1 MARSNGPEVYRGRR
15 KRLNVLG
22 VVFGALAALILLTVV
37 LFFGLQKYIVFEH
50 DGVRVAL
57 PGAAAGED
65 GPLPNDETAPEQVNA
80 VLEITDPDYSAV
92 PAAAG
97 EGLANMAAVFVPA
110 QDVSMSGVGRYMS
123 VMSSYGA
130 NALVLEVKPV
140 SGQLVW
146 ASSSPTAAAYSLN
159 GTLDLEAMVAA
170 LRQQDED
177 DELYLVAQLS
187 CCIDGLL
194 AERCPSAALRFAT
207 GAAYADSEGA
217 WLDPY
222 SATVSAYLSELCSEL
237 AEMGF
242 DELLLKSLSL
252 PITEEAIG
260 FSVELSSTPTPEA
273 AVCGLAVELTNALE
287 AYDIPVSAIL
297 DTTSLRSGLAD
308 KSGQNLELFGKV
320 FDRLCSATDSAWLSG
335 VDRDSIDQY
344 LTLGSLETRYVPI
357 MSYVPE
363 GYTSCIVQ
371 VPESV
376 LPASDSGTTDG
387 TAA

>member
-65 GPLPNDETAPEQVNA
+65 GALPNDETAPEQVNA

-92 PAAAG
+92 PATAG

-123 VMSSYGA
+123 VMSSYNA

-170 LRQQDED
+170 LRQQD

-207 GAAYADSEGA
+207 GAAYADSEGT

-287 AYDIPVSAIL
+287 AYAIPVSAIL

-363 GYTSCIVQ
+363 GFTSCIVR
-371 VPESV
+371 VPDGV
-376 LPASDSGTTDG
+376 LPTGEEG
-387 TAA
+387 

>member
-222 SATVSAYLSELCSEL
+222 SATVSAYLTELCSEL

-287 AYDIPVSAIL
+287 GYDIPASAIL

-320 FDRLCSATDSAWLSG
+320 FDRLCSATYSAWLSG

-357 MSYVPE
+357 MNYVPE
-363 GYTSCIVQ
+363 GFTSCIIR
-371 VPESV
+371 VPDGV
-376 LPASDSGTTDG
+376 LPTGEEG
-387 TAA
+387 

>member
-65 GPLPNDETAPEQVNA
+65 GALPNDETAPGQVNA

-222 SATVSAYLSELCSEL
+222 SATVGAYLSELCSEL

-344 LTLGSLETRYVPI
+344 LSLGSLETRYVPI
-357 MSYVPE
+357 MNYVPE
-363 GYTSCIVQ
+363 GFTSCIVR
-371 VPESV
+371 VPDGV
-376 LPASDSGTTDG
+376 LPTGEEG
-387 TAA
+387 

>member
-22 VVFGALAALILLTVV
+22 VVFGAIAALILLTVV

-92 PAAAG
+92 PATAG
-97 EGLANMAAVFVPA
+97 EGLADMAAVFVPA

-222 SATVSAYLSELCSEL
+222 SATVGAYLSELCSEL

-287 AYDIPVSAIL
+287 GYDIPVSAIL

-357 MSYVPE
+357 MNYVPE
-363 GYTSCIVQ
+363 GFTSCIVR
-371 VPESV
+371 VPDGV
-376 LPASDSGTTDG
+376 LPTGEEG
-387 TAA
+387 

>member
-65 GPLPNDETAPEQVNA
+65 GALPNDETAPEQVNA

-97 EGLANMAAVFVPA
+97 EGLADMAAVFVPA

-177 DELYLVAQLS
+177 GELYLVAQLS

-357 MSYVPE
+357 MNYVPE
-363 GYTSCIVQ
+363 GFTSCIIR
-371 VPESV
+371 VPDGV
-376 LPASDSGTTDG
+376 LPTGEEG
-387 TAA
+387 

>member
-80 VLEITDPDYSAV
+80 VLQITDPDYSAV

-97 EGLANMAAVFVPA
+97 EGLADMAAVFVPA

-357 MSYVPE
+357 MNYVPE
-363 GYTSCIVQ
+363 GFTSCIVR
-371 VPESV
+371 VPDGV
-376 LPASDSGTTDG
+376 LPTGEEG
-387 TAA
+387 

>member
-222 SATVSAYLSELCSEL
+222 SATVGAYLSELCSEL

-344 LTLGSLETRYVPI
+344 LSLGSLETRYVPI
-357 MSYVPE
+357 MNYVPE
-363 GYTSCIVQ
+363 GFTSCIIR
-371 VPESV
+371 VPDGV
-376 LPASDSGTTDG
+376 LPTGEEG
-387 TAA
+387 

>member
-65 GPLPNDETAPEQVNA
+65 GALPNDETAPEQVNA

-287 AYDIPVSAIL
+287 GYDIPVSAIL

-357 MSYVPE
+357 MNYVPE
-363 GYTSCIVQ
+363 GFTSCIIR
-371 VPESV
+371 VPDGV
-376 LPASDSGTTDG
+376 LPTGEEG
-387 TAA
+387 

>member
-222 SATVSAYLSELCSEL
+222 SATVSAYLTELCSEL

-357 MSYVPE
+357 MNYVPE
-363 GYTSCIVQ
+363 GFTSCIIR
-371 VPESV
+371 VPDGV
-376 LPASDSGTTDG
+376 LPTGEEG
-387 TAA
+387 

>member
-97 EGLANMAAVFVPA
+97 EGLADMAAVFVPA

-297 DTTSLRSGLAD
+297 DTTSLRSGLTD

-344 LTLGSLETRYVPI
+344 LSLGSLETRYVPI
-357 MSYVPE
+357 MNYVPE
-363 GYTSCIVQ
+363 GFTSCIIR
-371 VPESV
+371 VPDGV
-376 LPASDSGTTDG
+376 LPTGEEG
-387 TAA
+387 

>member
-97 EGLANMAAVFVPA
+97 EGLADMAAVFVPA

-159 GTLDLEAMVAA
+159 GSLDLEAMVAA

-222 SATVSAYLSELCSEL
+222 SATVSAYLTELCSEL

-287 AYDIPVSAIL
+287 GYDIPVSAIL

-357 MSYVPE
+357 MNYVPE
-363 GYTSCIVQ
+363 GFTSCIVR
-371 VPESV
+371 VPDGV
-376 LPASDSGTTDG
+376 LPTGEEG
-387 TAA
+387 

>member
-92 PAAAG
+92 PATAG
-97 EGLANMAAVFVPA
+97 EGLADMVAVFVPA

-357 MSYVPE
+357 MNYVPE
-363 GYTSCIVQ
+363 GFTSCIVR
-371 VPESV
+371 VPDGV
-376 LPASDSGTTDG
+376 LPTGEEG
-387 TAA
+387 

>member
-65 GPLPNDETAPEQVNA
+65 GALPNDETAPEQVNA

-92 PAAAG
+92 PASAG
-97 EGLANMAAVFVPA
+97 EGLADMAAVFVPA

-177 DELYLVAQLS
+177 GELYLVAQLS

-344 LTLGSLETRYVPI
+344 LSLGSLETRYVPI
-357 MSYVPE
+357 MNYVPE
-363 GYTSCIVQ
+363 GFTSCIVR
-371 VPESV
+371 VPDGV
-376 LPASDSGTTDG
+376 LPTGEEG
-387 TAA
+387 

>member
-65 GPLPNDETAPEQVNA
+65 GALPNDETAPEQVNA

-287 AYDIPVSAIL
+287 AYAIPVSAIL

-357 MSYVPE
+357 MNYVPE
-363 GYTSCIVQ
+363 GFTSCIIR
-371 VPESV
+371 VPDGV
-376 LPASDSGTTDG
+376 LPTGEEG
-387 TAA
+387 

>member
-65 GPLPNDETAPEQVNA
+65 GPLPNDETAPGQVNA

-97 EGLANMAAVFVPA
+97 EGLADMAAVFVPA

-260 FSVELSSTPTPEA
+260 FSVELSSTPPPEA

-287 AYDIPVSAIL
+287 GYDIPVSAIL

-357 MSYVPE
+357 MNYVPE
-363 GYTSCIVQ
+363 GFTSCIIR
-371 VPESV
+371 VPDGV
-376 LPASDSGTTDG
+376 LPTGEEG
-387 TAA
+387 

>member
-65 GPLPNDETAPEQVNA
+65 GALPNDETAPEQVNA

-97 EGLANMAAVFVPA
+97 EGLADMAAVFVPA

-159 GTLDLEAMVAA
+159 GSLDLEAMVAA

-222 SATVSAYLSELCSEL
+222 SATVSAYLTELCSEL

-344 LTLGSLETRYVPI
+344 LSLGSLETRYVPI
-357 MSYVPE
+357 MNYVPE
-363 GYTSCIVQ
+363 GFTSCIIR
-371 VPESV
+371 VPDGV
-376 LPASDSGTTDG
+376 LPTGEEG
-387 TAA
+387 

>member
-159 GTLDLEAMVAA
+159 GSLDLEAMVAA

-222 SATVSAYLSELCSEL
+222 SATVSAYLTELCSEL

-287 AYDIPVSAIL
+287 AYAIPVSAIL

-344 LTLGSLETRYVPI
+344 LTLGSLETRHVPI
-357 MSYVPE
+357 MNYVPE
-363 GYTSCIVQ
+363 GFTSCIIR
-371 VPESV
+371 VPDGV
-376 LPASDSGTTDG
+376 LPTGEEG
-387 TAA
+387 

>member
-65 GPLPNDETAPEQVNA
+65 GALPNDETAPGQVNA

-97 EGLANMAAVFVPA
+97 EGLADMAAVFVPA

-344 LTLGSLETRYVPI
+344 LSLGSLETRYVPI
-357 MSYVPE
+357 MNYVPE
-363 GYTSCIVQ
+363 GFTSCIIR
-371 VPESV
+371 VPDGV
-376 LPASDSGTTDG
+376 LPTGEEG
-387 TAA
+387 

>member
-65 GPLPNDETAPEQVNA
+65 GALPNDETAPEQVNA

-97 EGLANMAAVFVPA
+97 EGLADMAAVFVPA

-222 SATVSAYLSELCSEL
+222 SATVSAYLTELCSEL

-260 FSVELSSTPTPEA
+260 FSAELSSTPTPEA

-287 AYDIPVSAIL
+287 GYDIPVSAIL

-344 LTLGSLETRYVPI
+344 LSLGSLETRYVPI
-357 MSYVPE
+357 MNYVPE
-363 GYTSCIVQ
+363 GFTSCIIR
-371 VPESV
+371 VPDGV
-376 LPASDSGTTDG
+376 LPTGEEG
-387 TAA
+387 

>member
-97 EGLANMAAVFVPA
+97 EGLADMAAVFVPA

-222 SATVSAYLSELCSEL
+222 SATVGAYLSELCSEL

-357 MSYVPE
+357 MNYVPE
-363 GYTSCIVQ
+363 GFTSCIIR
-371 VPESV
+371 VPDGV
-376 LPASDSGTTDG
+376 LPTGEEG
-387 TAA
+387 

>member
-65 GPLPNDETAPEQVNA
+65 GALPNDETAPEQVNA

-92 PAAAG
+92 PATAG

-123 VMSSYGA
+123 VMSSYNA

-170 LRQQDED
+170 LRQQD

-287 AYDIPVSAIL
+287 AYAIPVSAIL

-363 GYTSCIVQ
+363 GFTSCIVR
-371 VPESV
+371 VPDGV
-376 LPASDSGTTDG
+376 LPTGEEG
-387 TAA
+387 

>member
-65 GPLPNDETAPEQVNA
+65 GALPNDETAPGQVNA

-97 EGLANMAAVFVPA
+97 EGLADMAAVFVPA

-222 SATVSAYLSELCSEL
+222 SATVGAYLSELCSEL

-357 MSYVPE
+357 MNYVPE
-363 GYTSCIVQ
+363 GFTSCIIR
-371 VPESV
+371 VPDGV
-376 LPASDSGTTDG
+376 LPTGEEG
-387 TAA
+387 

>member
-22 VVFGALAALILLTVV
+22 VVFGAIAALILLTVV

-65 GPLPNDETAPEQVNA
+65 GALPNDETAPEQVNA

-287 AYDIPVSAIL
+287 GYDIPVSAIL

-357 MSYVPE
+357 MNYVPE
-363 GYTSCIVQ
+363 GFTSCIVR
-371 VPESV
+371 VPDGV
-376 LPASDSGTTDG
+376 LPTGEEG
-387 TAA
+387 

>member
-222 SATVSAYLSELCSEL
+222 SATVGAYLSELCSEL

-287 AYDIPVSAIL
+287 GYDIPVSAIL

-357 MSYVPE
+357 MNYVPE
-363 GYTSCIVQ
+363 GFTSCIIR
-371 VPESV
+371 VPDGV
-376 LPASDSGTTDG
+376 LPTGEEG
-387 TAA
+387 

>member
-65 GPLPNDETAPEQVNA
+65 GALPNDETAPEQVNA

-97 EGLANMAAVFVPA
+97 EGLADMAAVFVPA

-222 SATVSAYLSELCSEL
+222 SATVSAYLTELCSEL

-344 LTLGSLETRYVPI
+344 LSLGSLETRYVPI
-357 MSYVPE
+357 MNYVPE
-363 GYTSCIVQ
+363 GFTSCIIR
-371 VPESV
+371 VPDGV
-376 LPASDSGTTDG
+376 LPTGEEG
-387 TAA
+387 

>member
-97 EGLANMAAVFVPA
+97 EGLADMAAVFVPA

-344 LTLGSLETRYVPI
+344 LSLGSLETRYVPI
-357 MSYVPE
+357 MNYVPE
-363 GYTSCIVQ
+363 GFTSCIIR
-371 VPESV
+371 VPDGV
-376 LPASDSGTTDG
+376 LPTGEEG
-387 TAA
+387 

>member
-97 EGLANMAAVFVPA
+97 EGLADMAAVFVPA

-159 GTLDLEAMVAA
+159 GSLDLEAMVAA

-287 AYDIPVSAIL
+287 AYAIPVSAIL

-363 GYTSCIVQ
+363 GFTSCIVR
-371 VPESV
+371 VPDGV
-376 LPASDSGTTDG
+376 LPTGEEG
-387 TAA
+387 

>member
-65 GPLPNDETAPEQVNA
+65 GALPNDETAPEQVNA

-92 PAAAG
+92 PATAG

-123 VMSSYGA
+123 VMSSYNA

-170 LRQQDED
+170 LRQQD

-222 SATVSAYLSELCSEL
+222 SATVSAYLAELCSEL

-260 FSVELSSTPTPEA
+260 FSVELSSMPTPEA
-273 AVCGLAVELTNALE
+273 AVCGLAVELTNAME
-287 AYDIPVSAIL
+287 AYAIPVSAIL

-363 GYTSCIVQ
+363 GFTSCIVR
-371 VPESV
+371 VPDGV
-376 LPASDSGTTDG
+376 LPTGEEG
-387 TAA
+387 

>member
-97 EGLANMAAVFVPA
+97 EGLADMAAVFVPA

-287 AYDIPVSAIL
+287 GYDIPVSAIL

-308 KSGQNLELFGKV
+308 KSGQNLELFGKA
-320 FDRLCSATDSAWLSG
+320 RCPTGAAPPRTAP
-335 VDRDSIDQY
+335 
-344 LTLGSLETRYVPI
+344 GS
-357 MSYVPE
+357 
-363 GYTSCIVQ
+363 
-371 VPESV
+371 
-376 LPASDSGTTDG
+376 PAS
-387 TAA
+387 TATALTNISPSAASRRATCPS

>member
-65 GPLPNDETAPEQVNA
+65 GALPNDETAPEQVNA

-92 PAAAG
+92 PATAG
-97 EGLANMAAVFVPA
+97 EGLADMAAVFVPA

-287 AYDIPVSAIL
+287 AYAIPVSAIL

-357 MSYVPE
+357 MNYVPE
-363 GYTSCIVQ
+363 GFTSCIIR
-371 VPESV
+371 VPDGV
-376 LPASDSGTTDG
+376 LPTGEEG
-387 TAA
+387 

>member
-92 PAAAG
+92 PATAG

-287 AYDIPVSAIL
+287 GYDIPVSAIL

-357 MSYVPE
+357 MNYVPE
-363 GYTSCIVQ
+363 GFTSCIVR
-371 VPESV
+371 VPDGV
-376 LPASDSGTTDG
+376 LPTGEEG
-387 TAA
+387 

>member
-97 EGLANMAAVFVPA
+97 EGLADMAAVFVPA

-222 SATVSAYLSELCSEL
+222 SATVGAYLSELCSEL

-344 LTLGSLETRYVPI
+344 LSLGSLETRYVPI
-357 MSYVPE
+357 MNYVPE
-363 GYTSCIVQ
+363 GFTSCIVR
-371 VPESV
+371 VPDGV
-376 LPASDSGTTDG
+376 LPTGEEG
-387 TAA
+387 

>member
-97 EGLANMAAVFVPA
+97 EGLADMAAVFVPA

-357 MSYVPE
+357 MNYVPE
-363 GYTSCIVQ
+363 GFTSCIIR
-371 VPESV
+371 VPDGV
-376 LPASDSGTTDG
+376 LPTGEEG
-387 TAA
+387 

>member
-80 VLEITDPDYSAV
+80 VLEITDPNYSAV

-97 EGLANMAAVFVPA
+97 EGLADMAAVFVPA

-159 GTLDLEAMVAA
+159 GSLDLEAMVAA

-222 SATVSAYLSELCSEL
+222 SATVSAYLTELCSEL

-357 MSYVPE
+357 MNYVPE
-363 GYTSCIVQ
+363 GFTSCIIR
-371 VPESV
+371 VPDGV
-376 LPASDSGTTDG
+376 LPTGEEG
-387 TAA
+387 

>member
-1 MARSNGPEVYRGRR
+1 MARSKGPEVYRGRR

-65 GPLPNDETAPEQVNA
+65 GALPNDETAPEQVNA

-97 EGLANMAAVFVPA
+97 EGLADMAAVFVPA
-110 QDVSMSGVGRYMS
+110 QDVRMSGVGRYMS

-159 GTLDLEAMVAA
+159 GSLDLEAMVAA

-222 SATVSAYLSELCSEL
+222 SATVSAYLTELCSEL

-287 AYDIPVSAIL
+287 GYDIPVSAIL

-344 LTLGSLETRYVPI
+344 LSLGSLETRYVPI
-357 MSYVPE
+357 MNYVPE
-363 GYTSCIVQ
+363 GFTSCIIR
-371 VPESV
+371 VPDGV
-376 LPASDSGTTDG
+376 LPTGEEG
-387 TAA
+387 

>member
-97 EGLANMAAVFVPA
+97 EGLADMAAVFVPA

-287 AYDIPVSAIL
+287 GYDIPVSAIL

-357 MSYVPE
+357 MNYVPE
-363 GYTSCIVQ
+363 GFTSCIIR
-371 VPESV
+371 VPDGV
-376 LPASDSGTTDG
+376 LPTGEEG
-387 TAA
+387 

>member
-65 GPLPNDETAPEQVNA
+65 GALPNDETAPEQVNA

-92 PAAAG
+92 PATAG
-97 EGLANMAAVFVPA
+97 EGLADMAAVFVPA

-344 LTLGSLETRYVPI
+344 LSLGSLETRYVPI

-363 GYTSCIVQ
+363 GFTSCIVR
-371 VPESV
+371 VPDGV
-376 LPASDSGTTDG
+376 LPTGEEG
-387 TAA
+387 

>member
-92 PAAAG
+92 PATAG

-123 VMSSYGA
+123 VMSSYNA

-170 LRQQDED
+170 LRQQD

-287 AYDIPVSAIL
+287 AYAIPVSAIL

-363 GYTSCIVQ
+363 GFTSCIVR
-371 VPESV
+371 VPDGV
-376 LPASDSGTTDG
+376 LPTGEEG
-387 TAA
+387 

>member
-65 GPLPNDETAPEQVNA
+65 GALPNDETAPEQVNA

-287 AYDIPVSAIL
+287 GYDIPVSAIL

-344 LTLGSLETRYVPI
+344 LSLGSLETRYVPI
-357 MSYVPE
+357 MNYVPE
-363 GYTSCIVQ
+363 GFTSCIIR
-371 VPESV
+371 VPDGV
-376 LPASDSGTTDG
+376 LPTGEEG
-387 TAA
+387 